1 MKLSRK
7 GRLLPLNIYYP
18 VGTRRAVGTNE
29 ISNTK
34 KGHNN
39 AKIRQ
44 KQGFLTDFFGAF
56 MRGNK
61 PLVLPGVKEG
71 FSKAKTGELD
81 ASPTHLKRNKT
92 SKYNSKG
99 LATALL
105 KYEEELNNEI

>member
-1 MKLSRK
+1 ME
-7 GRLLPLNIYYP
+7 
-18 VGTRRAVGTNE
+18 AE
-29 ISNTK
+29 I
-34 KGHNN
+34 
-39 AKIRQ
+39 
-44 KQGFLTDFFGAF
+44 FGAF

-81 ASPTHLKRNKT
+81 ASLAHLKISKT

-105 KYEEELNNEI
+105 KYKEDLTNENK

>member
-1 MKLSRK
+1 MRS
-7 GRLLPLNIYYP
+7 
-18 VGTRRAVGTNE
+18 
-29 ISNTK
+29 
-34 KGHNN
+34 
-39 AKIRQ
+39 
-44 KQGFLTDFFGAF
+44 FFMIGAF

-81 ASPTHLKRNKT
+81 ASPAHLKIIKT

-105 KYEEELNNEI
+105 KYEEELTNENK